1 MSLQE
6 SKESTTTTMHSNTT
20 SGCYMDLRQTS
31 VPHLKQLLLT
41 LNTELSYKTIIIIK
55 AANKKDFHIIKML
68 SEEAIEVEIRQEK
81 IKQRIQEIV
90 LEQSINWK
98 NFKITSKD
106 LPKESLLEIFSFL
119 DIKKRTNFNNIRWC
133 CKTFKND
140 LHDLQ
145 PLPARL
151 WTTFPHPSHTSLRS
165 LTNHLNAVA
174 KDGRQVPVDLFIAN
188 GVYEIEIY
196 KDEDGDVVNYVDINL
211 PISIIGESREHC
223 IVMGGLEMNGK
234 KEGDIN
240 VSNLT
245 LRESKRHGV
254 FGMQGAS
261 IHLDNVSVENS
272 EWNGVYVHR
281 NKRNSMKNCN
291 ISHSKRNGLSVWE
304 GGLMMIDGKDTTIH
318 HNCTDGYS
326 GYYGLHANNSS
337 SSIHLVSSLTI
348 ETISKNNEGGGN
360 YGGFGTIAIVDNEGT
375 IIEKIQEPKAKKP
388 KETWGDIWGL

>member
-6 SKESTTTTMHSNTT
+6 SKESTTTTMHHSNT
-20 SGCYMDLRQTS
+20 SGCYMVDLFIRWSS

-41 LNTELSYKTIIIIK
+41 LNTELEYRTIFIEAAIK
-55 AANKKDFHIIKML
+55 KKDFHIIKML

-81 IKQRIQEIV
+81 IKKRIQEIV

-151 WTTFPHPSHTSLRS
+151 WTAFPHPNHASLGS
-165 LTNHLNAVA
+165 LMLHLNAVA
-174 KDGRQVPVDLFIAN
+174 KDGRPVPVDLFVAN
-188 GVYEIEIY
+188 GVHVIE
-196 KDEDGDVVNYVDINL
+196 DEAHHEFYSGEVNVVDFNIS
-211 PISIIGESREHC
+211 ISIIGESRKHC
-223 IVMGGLEMNGK
+223 IVMGGLLMKGK
-234 KEGDIN
+234 KEDDVN

-245 LRESKRHGV
+245 LRDSKGCGV
-254 FGMQGAS
+254 WGDEGAS

-272 EWNGVYVHR
+272 KFDGVNVDGT
-281 NKRNSMKNCN
+281 KRSTMKNCN
-291 ISHSKRNGLSVWE
+291 VSHSKRSGLRVGGGELMTISGNG
-304 GGLMMIDGKDTTIH
+304 TTIH
-318 HNCTDGYS
+318 HNCTRLGFMD
-326 GYYGLHANNSS
+326 YGLHTCNS
-337 SSIHLVSSLTI
+337 SSIHLASPLTMN
-348 ETISKNNEGGGN
+348 ISTFNGGGGN
-360 YGGFGTIAIVDNEGT
+360 YGGDGTVKLLDF
-375 IIEKIQEPKAKKP
+375 KCCFK
-388 KETWGDIWGL
+388 